1 MSLYQDQKT
10 QISGFLGS
18 TQQQF
23 ANEANATLTQN
34 PPVSLPYKTQQ
45 KELMLQPEPSLIVE
59 EHKKS
64 QGHRLR
70 ECEPF
75 ELKGVSLVRLPQML
89 PQKSEI
95 FSSDPL
101 SQVPAG

>member
-1 MSLYQDQKT
+1 M
-10 QISGFLGS
+10 
-18 TQQQF
+18 
-23 ANEANATLTQN
+23 
-34 PPVSLPYKTQQ
+34 
-45 KELMLQPEPSLIVE
+45 E
-59 EHKKS
+59 EHKKG

-89 PQKSEI
+89 PQKAEI